1 MRIGNDAESRTLVA
15 TKGLANF
22 KPALPDPTEFQQ
34 LQTLVHQS
42 CGVVITDDKRALIAA
57 RLNQRLRHHRLDT
70 YRDYLQLLEQPHYQ
84 AERSLAIDLLVA
96 KETYFFREHRHF
108 EYLGQWLA
116 NHQGPVRL
124 WSAACSSGEEA
135 YSLAMVA
142 SEHAATDHWEV
153 LASDVSTRM
162 LSLAQA
168 GIYDIA
174 QARYFPEGWL
184 ERHGLCGIGQ
194 MVGRLRMSA
203 CLRQRLTLKTINLI
217 HPLPDDLGH
226 FHAIFLRNLL
236 MYVDSEHK
244 PSLLKDI
251 VARLHPGGLL
261 FIGHAESIHELAL
274 PLRPILPS
282 VFERL

>member
-15 TKGLANF
+15 AKGLTNF

-34 LQTLVHQS
+34 LQTLVRQS
-42 CGVVITDDKRALIAA
+42 CGIVIADDKRALIAGS
-57 RLNQRLRHHRLDT
+57 LNRRLRHHRLNT
-70 YRDYLQLLEQPHYQ
+70 YRDYLHLLEQPHYQ
-84 AERSLAIDLLVA
+84 AERSLAIDLLIA

-108 EYLGQWLA
+108 EYLGQWLEK
-116 NHQGPVRL
+116 HQGPVRL

-142 SEHAATDHWEV
+142 REYASTEHWEV
-153 LASDVSTRM
+153 LASDVSPRM

-184 ERHGLCGIGQ
+184 QRHSLCGIGE
-194 MVGRLRMSA
+194 MAGRLRMNA
-203 CLRQRLTLKTINLI
+203 CLRQQVTFKTINLI
-217 HPLPDDLGH
+217 CPLPEDLGR

-236 MYVDSEHK
+236 MHVDNKHK
-244 PSLLKDI
+244 PSLLRNV
-251 VARLHPGGLL
+251 VAQLHPGGLL
-261 FIGHAESIHELAL
+261 FVGHAESIHELAL